1 MKKLVY
7 RILKILPPGAIL
19 ATFAPSLRALRFH
32 LATETQSLRDFFAIA
47 PFRLA
52 CFVLGVLPVLFASH
66 PVAQTVYYPSS
77 HWVYDF
83 LDRMETK
90 GVLPVLLAGTKPMT
104 RSEIAQHLATISQF
118 YQQGGKLS
126 RAEVEQLEFLHGEF
140 REELERLQAKT
151 ADRTSELSR
160 IIRHRWIDPWLPNL
174 IYANGRNFFS
184 IASGPLRA
192 HWDPIFLRQRAYAK
206 ADTLDSQERVFTDA
220 NGFVLW
226 GTLGDHLGFI
236 TDVRDTKEWGTRLYP
251 FGINYSA
258 EGWGFAQGSGNHT
271 YHDETVAS
279 AVYQWKYLTLQFGK
293 DSNRW
298 GPGHYGQLGLADHA
312 TSYDLAKLQVTSARF
327 KFTSMVGWLQHYGE
341 NFFYGNHQ
349 EKALAAH
356 RLEFAPIKQLD
367 IGLYETIIY
376 AGRRLEPAYLNP
388 VMFYR
393 AADHYLGERDNAA
406 MGLDWELKVIPK
418 TKLYGELFIDDL
430 TTGKLGT
437 GFYGNK
443 YAYLLGVF
451 RADLFGLANLDACL
465 EYARIRPYVYTHDR
479 NISYQHYTTGIGHW
493 SGPNSDVV
501 FLEARYQYSRR
512 LRVSA
517 SWESRRHGANPPGK
531 NVGGDIG
538 LPYSFP
544 HDPEYVEFLAG
555 IREQIH
561 PFSLSAEYELIRNGF
576 VHLYYSYN
584 RGETAGVDYPG
595 KRSELGVFLS
605 LNY

>member
-1 MKKLVY
+1 MAKKFTPTIMLLLLF
-7 RILKILPPGAIL
+7 IGA
-19 ATFAPSLRALRFH
+19 S
-32 LATETQSLRDFFAIA
+32 S
-47 PFRLA
+47 
-52 CFVLGVLPVLFASH
+52 
-66 PVAQTVYYPSS
+66 AQTVYYPSS

-90 GVLPVLLAGTKPMT
+90 GVLPVVLAGTKPMS
-104 RSEIAQHLATISQF
+104 RCEIAKNLAAITQF
-118 YQQGGKLS
+118 CEQGGKLS
-126 RAEVEQLEFLHGEF
+126 RTEIEQLEFLHSEF
-140 REELERLQAKT
+140 REELERLQVKSVAK
-151 ADRTSELSR
+151 ASELSR
-160 IIRHRWIDPWLPNL
+160 VVRHRWIDPWLPNL

-184 IASGPLRA
+184 VTSGPLRA
-192 HWDPIFLRQRAYAK
+192 YWDPIFLRQRTYAK
-206 ADTLDSQERVFTDA
+206 ADTLDGQERVFSDA

-226 GTLGDHLGFI
+226 GTLGEHLGFI
-236 TDVRDTKEWGTRLYP
+236 TDVRDTKEWGTRRYP

-258 EGWGFAQGSGNHT
+258 EGWGFAQGSGNQA

-279 AVYQWKYLTLQFGK
+279 VVYQWKYLTLQFGK

-298 GPGHYGQLGLADHA
+298 GPGHQGQLGLADHA
-312 TSYDLAKLQVTSARF
+312 TSYDLAKMQVTSSRF
-327 KFTSMVGWLQHYGE
+327 KFTSMAAWLQHYGE

-367 IGLYETIIY
+367 LGLYETVIY

-451 RADLFGLANLDACL
+451 HADLFGLANLDACL

-493 SGPNSDVV
+493 SGPNSDVL

-512 LRVSA
+512 LRFTA
-517 SWESRRHGANPPGK
+517 ALEKRRHGANPEAE
-531 NVGGDIG
+531 NIGGDIS
-538 LPYSFP
+538 LPYIFP
-544 HDPEYVEFLAG
+544 RDAEYVDFLAG
-555 IREQIH
+555 ILEESSVFYILAN
-561 PFSLSAEYELIRNGF
+561 FELIRNGF
-576 VHLYYSYN
+576 IQAYCRRYYSRTSGKN
-584 RGETAGVDYPG
+584 FPG
-595 KRSELGVFLS
+595 DRIEYGISLS